1 MQTWFGCLIIVDSD
15 SRGQGPQE
23 VSQKDS
29 SRGGVTVS
37 VSSRLFLS
45 IEETARRKQVYSK

>member
-1 MQTWFGCLIIVDSD
+1 MDDSE
-15 SRGQGPQE
+15 SRGQDPRE

-29 SRGGVTVS
+29 SRGGVTVE
-37 VSSRLFLS
+37 VSSRRFLR